1 MKRTFRRFFLAVLF
15 FLSLIVSLLFPIVS
29 AEAQMA
35 SGQALSAPAA
45 TPYSLRLADGRSVYF
60 EVIKGQPGRPVYM
73 TFNGLLY
80 KQNYWN
86 QFLTELNA
94 RGASIIR
101 FSYSADPESLAL
113 TSPSGGTPFSLDGF
127 ADEVLAVLDALQ
139 MARVTLLPLSFG
151 SIAIHFAALHPERVE
166 RIVMMAPMVMPTD
179 KYDLQGETARTW
191 LESIR
196 AIWGE
201 DVYNNQW
208 SLLMETT
215 VRRLVLEHVRAMTGY
230 VPAAVGENRVLDG
243 AIEKIKATRDFDLRN
258 YAKLKLPRIDL
269 ILAKAEN
276 PNVLKDQLD
285 FWSKLAPAAKG
296 NFVLIRDAGHALVAE
311 APRGAAMSADVLVK
325 ADASP
330 GHPFVSI
337 EINKDGS
344 LALTPTR

>member
-1 MKRTFRRFFLAVLF
+1 MKWTFRRFFLAVLF

-29 AEAQMA
+29 AEAQTVA
-35 SGQALSAPAA
+35 GAPVA

-86 QFLTELNA
+86 PFLAELNA

-101 FSYSADPESLAL
+101 FSYSADPESLAV
-113 TSPSGGTPFSLDGF
+113 TPPSGGTPFSLDGF
-127 ADEVLAVLDALQ
+127 ADEVLAVLNSLQ

-179 KYDLQGETARTW
+179 KYDPQGEITRT
-191 LESIR
+191 L
-196 AIWGE
+196 
-201 DVYNNQW
+201 
-208 SLLMETT
+208 
-215 VRRLVLEHVRAMTGY
+215 LEHVRAMTGY
-230 VPAAVGENRVLDG
+230 VPEAVGENRVLDG
-243 AIEKIKATRDFDLRN
+243 AIEKIKATRDFDLRS

-269 ILAKAEN
+269 ILAKSEN
-276 PNVLKDQLD
+276 SNVLKDQLD

-296 NFVLIRDAGHALVAE
+296 NFVLIREAGHALVAE
-311 APRGAAMSADVLVK
+311 APRGAAMSADALVN

>member
-1 MKRTFRRFFLAVLF
+1 
-15 FLSLIVSLLFPIVS
+15 
-29 AEAQMA
+29 MA

-45 TPYSLRLADGRSVYF
+45 MPYSLRLADGRSVYF

-86 QFLTELNA
+86 QFLTELNT

-101 FSYSADPESLAL
+101 FSYSTDPESLAL
-113 TSPSGGTPFSLDGF
+113 TSSSGGTPFSLDGF

-179 KYDLQGETARTW
+179 KYDLQGETARTC
-191 LESIR
+191 LE
-196 AIWGE
+196 
-201 DVYNNQW
+201 N
-208 SLLMETT
+208 
-215 VRRLVLEHVRAMTGY
+215 VRAMAGY